1 MNAPRSH
8 SNYRSSISKNNA
20 LQENYCYRYPHPAV
34 TTDCVVFGYDGLRLN
49 VLLIERGGEP
59 YQGCWAF
66 PGGFLN
72 IDEDAPDGARRELLE
87 ETGLEVTNIEQ
98 LGAFAT
104 PDRDPRERVISIAY
118 FTLTRVQDVKGGD
131 DARVARWYPINQLPP
146 LAFDHQQMF
155 EQALQRLSDCLKLK
169 TGNFFSGD
177 FSYEEIDM
185 IYFATLTNR

>member
-1 MNAPRSH
+1 MEG
-8 SNYRSSISKNNA
+8 
-20 LQENYCYRYPHPAV
+20 QYCYRYPHPAV
-34 TTDCVVFGYDGLRLN
+34 TTDCIVFGYDGLRLN

-59 YQGCWAF
+59 YKGCWAF

-87 ETGLEVTNIEQ
+87 ETGLKVTHIEQ

-118 FTLTRVQDVKGGD
+118 FTLTRVQDVRGGD
-131 DARVARWYPINQLPP
+131 DAHVAKWFPINQLPE
-146 LAFDHQQMF
+146 LAFDHQEMF
-155 EQALQRLSDCLKLK
+155 NLALQRLSDYLKLK

>member
-1 MNAPRSH
+1 M
-8 SNYRSSISKNNA
+8 
-20 LQENYCYRYPHPAV
+20 
-34 TTDCVVFGYDGLRLN
+34 TTDCVVFGYDGLHLN

-59 YQGCWAF
+59 YKGCWAF

-87 ETGLEVTNIEQ
+87 ETGLQVTNIEQ

-118 FTLTRVQDVKGGD
+118 FTLARVQDVQGGD
-131 DARVARWYPINQLPP
+131 DARVARWFPIDQLPP

-155 EQALQRLSDCLKLK
+155 ELALQRLSDCLKLK

-185 IYFATLTNR
+185 IYFATLTRR